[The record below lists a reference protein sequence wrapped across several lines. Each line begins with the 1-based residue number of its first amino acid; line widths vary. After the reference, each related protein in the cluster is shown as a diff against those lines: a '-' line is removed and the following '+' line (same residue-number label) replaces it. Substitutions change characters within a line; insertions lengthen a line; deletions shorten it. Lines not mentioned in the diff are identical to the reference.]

1 MKREIPPG
9 VPPIPPNVPPKP
21 PGGNTPIGGGGILLT
36 PDTLKCPKCQNE
48 IFGLIGL
55 GKVVG
60 VVKGAQRI
68 MAQVVPVGNG
78 LICWKCGHRL
88 REEDFTQKPTEES

>member
-1 MKREIPPG
+1 MKRQIPPG
-9 VPPIPPNVPPKP
+9 VPPVPPNVPGKP
-21 PGGNTPIGGGGILLT
+21 PGSNSPIGGGGILLT
-36 PDTLKCPKCQNE
+36 PDTLKCPKCKNE

-60 VVKGAQRI
+60 VVKGAQRV

-88 REEDFTQKPTEES
+88 QEKDFTQKAEEN